1 MRISAFASALTLAAA
16 LSFLPG
22 AAHAQTPAAPS
33 APAPAAAPAAP
44 AGPPP
49 DGPVSPHLAQSCY
62 GCHGP
67 AAQGQN
73 GTPAIAGY
81 DRAAF
86 VQTWAQF
93 RANERPATIMNRI
106 ARGYSNAE
114 VAALADYFAK
124 LK

>member
-1 MRISAFASALTLAAA
+1 MRISMLASALTLAAA
-16 LSFLPG
+16 LAFLPG
-22 AAHAQTPAAPS
+22 AAQAQTP
-33 APAPAAAPAAP
+33 PAPAAAPVAP
-44 AGPPP
+44 PA
-49 DGPVSPHLAQSCY
+49 DGPVSPHIAQSCY

-86 VQTWAQF
+86 VQAWAQF
-93 RANERPATIMNRI
+93 RANERPASIMNRI

>member
-1 MRISAFASALTLAAA
+1 MPIARSLSLSALAAA
-16 LSFLPG
+16 ALLTALP
-22 AAHAQTPAAPS
+22 AFAQTPAAP
-33 APAPAAAPAAP
+33 A
-44 AGPPP
+44 
-49 DGPVSPHLAQSCY
+49 DGPVSPHIAQSCY

-67 AAQGQN
+67 AARGQN

-86 VQTWAQF
+86 VQAWAQF

-106 ARGYSNAE
+106 ARGYSQAE
-114 VAALADYFAK
+114 VTALADYFAK

>member
-1 MRISAFASALTLAAA
+1 MRIPVLASALALAVSAA
-16 LSFLPG
+16 LVP
-22 AAHAQTPAAPS
+22 AASHAQTPP
-33 APAPAAAPAAP
+33 APAPAPVVRPA
-44 AGPPP
+44 
-49 DGPVSPHLAQSCY
+49 DGPVSPHIAQSCY

-67 AAQGQN
+67 AARGQN

-86 VQTWAQF
+86 VQAWEQF